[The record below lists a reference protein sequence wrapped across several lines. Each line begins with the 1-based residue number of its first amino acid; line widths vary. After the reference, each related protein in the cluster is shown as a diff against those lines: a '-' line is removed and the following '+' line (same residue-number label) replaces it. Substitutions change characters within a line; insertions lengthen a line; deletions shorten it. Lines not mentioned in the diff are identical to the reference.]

1 MATGRET
8 RLAAPKAGLATIT
21 TANGYNQTVAEVHRG
36 FKHHTECQNRPAL
49 CFNTLEEPMG
59 YFAQTHDFN
68 DILVDI
74 WGYIDLFNPASLSLL
89 TNFAGDVYEYLSV
102 TWTYRGWTDILSQR
116 ILEAGRDD
124 LIGIFQMGIS
134 IKNIYQ
140 RGSP

>member
-1 MATGRET
+1 
-8 RLAAPKAGLATIT
+8 
-21 TANGYNQTVAEVHRG
+21 
-36 FKHHTECQNRPAL
+36 
-49 CFNTLEEPMG
+49 MG

-89 TNFAGDVYEYLSV
+89 TNFAGDVYKYLSV